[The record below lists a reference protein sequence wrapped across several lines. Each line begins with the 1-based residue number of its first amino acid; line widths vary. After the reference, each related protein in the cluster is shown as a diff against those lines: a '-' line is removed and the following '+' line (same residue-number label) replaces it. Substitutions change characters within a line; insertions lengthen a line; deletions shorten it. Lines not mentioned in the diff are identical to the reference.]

1 MNKFQLMIYGLL
13 QIVEG
18 LILICTLGNVAASF
32 CMWYITK
39 VEANNR
45 IKQARNMSE

>member
-13 QIVEG
+13 QILEG
-18 LILICTLGNVAASF
+18 LILIFTLGNIAASF
-32 CMWYITK
+32 CMWYITR

-45 IKQARNMSE
+45 IKQAKGMKE